1 MSKGKPQI
9 TNWKENRRFH
19 ALRLKKQ
26 KWRQSEIATALNVS
40 KSAVSRWVKQA
51 KVEGK
56 NSLKAKPRT
65 GRPPELTEEQKLEL
79 PDLLWHGAESYGFR
93 GDVWTCPRIKKVIER
108 EFGVVYHRSHV
119 ARIMKELE
127 WTPQQP
133 IEKAIQRNEVEIAR
147 WRKKIWFEIRKRAVL
162 ERRVLVFVD
171 ESGFY
176 LLPAILKTYA
186 PRGQTPILNVFQTR
200 DHLSVMSGV
209 TPQGWFFSKT
219 CYNALNGSDSVWFLK
234 HLRSQTEQKLLVIWD
249 GSPIHRNTEVRD
261 YLANG
266 GAKHVHLERL
276 PAYAPE
282 LNPDEGAWRHLKR
295 VELANLCC
303 KDLDD
308 LHKQLLLAICR
319 LRRRPSLI
327 QSFSAQAGLP
337 L

>member
-1 MSKGKPQI
+1 MSKGKTQT

-26 KWRQSEIATALNVS
+26 KWKQSEIATALNVS
-40 KSAVSRWVKQA
+40 ESAVSRWIKQV

-56 NSLKAKPRT
+56 NSLKARPHT
-65 GRPPELTEEQKLEL
+65 GRPPELTEKQKLEL

-108 EFGVVYHRSHV
+108 EFGVTYHRSHV

-147 WRKKIWFEIRKRAVL
+147 WRTKIWFEIRKRAIL

-186 PRGQTPILNVFQTR
+186 PRGKTPILNVFQTR

-234 HLRSQTEQKLLVIWD
+234 HLRSQTEQKLLVVWD

-266 GAKHVHLERL
+266 GAKYVHLERL

-295 VELANLCC
+295 VELSNLCC

-308 LHKQLLLAICR
+308 LHKHLLLAICR

-327 QSFSAQAGLP
+327 QSFFAQAGLP
-337 L
+337 I

>member
-1 MSKGKPQI
+1 MSKGKIQTP
-9 TNWKENRRFH
+9 NWKENRRFH
-19 ALRLKKQ
+19 ALRLKQQ
-26 KWRQSEIATALNVS
+26 KWKQSKIAAALNVS
-40 KSAVSRWVKQA
+40 KSAVSRWIKQVR
-51 KVEGK
+51 VEGK
-56 NSLKAKPRT
+56 DGLKAKPHT
-65 GRPPELTEEQKLEL
+65 GRPPELTEKQKLEL
-79 PDLLWHGAESYGFR
+79 PDLLWHGAQSYGFR
-93 GDVWTCPRIKKVIER
+93 GNVWTCPRIKKVIER

-147 WRKKIWFEIRKRAVL
+147 WRTKIWFEIRKRAIL

-186 PRGQTPILNVFQTR
+186 PRGVTPILNVFQTR
-200 DHLSVMSGV
+200 DHLSMMSGV

-219 CYNALNGSDSVWFLK
+219 CYNALHGSDSVWFLK

-249 GSPIHRNTEVRD
+249 GSPIHRNTEVKD

-295 VELANLCC
+295 VELSNLCC
-303 KDLDD
+303 RDFDD
-308 LHKQLLLAICR
+308 LHKHLLLAICR

-327 QSFSAQAGLP
+327 QSFFAQAGLP
-337 L
+337 I